1 MTKGLTFNCRQ
12 QVALPGNGGNRSS
25 INKQKKTVSAYGALI
40 ITLPILSVFFLYL
53 EHVTHYG
60 FLEHVAAIPLE
71 IMFGAIIV
79 ERFLARREKKGRL
92 RLLMHMKSHIFR
104 SKIREVFI
112 NSFNA
117 LESPQIDIP
126 TLVTAELPDL
136 YKLSE
141 DLNELTYRSIDE
153 LETVVLSYIDA
164 RDAFVK
170 FMDWAMQ
177 HDFEDILEEVVYV
190 LHFIQDVRMYKETYP
205 DKLFVEYA
213 MSTPQGCEK
222 LRTILTGAVTK
233 FLDYAI
239 ELKTERPELYDE
251 LMHEYLMVSER
262 KKSPDTFT
270 DDTLI
275 KTA

>member
-1 MTKGLTFNCRQ
+1 MTTGLTFNCQ
-12 QVALPGNGGNRSS
+12 QEAALPGNGKNRRSS
-25 INKQKKTVSAYGALI
+25 IIKKKIFTAYGALL
-40 ITLPILSVFFLYL
+40 ITLPLLSLFFLYL
-53 EHVTHYG
+53 EHVTHYV

-104 SKIREVFI
+104 SQIREVFI

-126 TLVTAELPDL
+126 TLVTAELQEL
-136 YKLSE
+136 YRLRE
-141 DLNELTYRSIDE
+141 NLNELTYRSIEE
-153 LETVVLSYIDA
+153 LETVVLSYIDT
-164 RDAFVK
+164 RDAFVR

-177 HDFEDILEEVVYV
+177 HGFEDILEEVVYV
-190 LHFIQDVRMYKETYP
+190 LHFIQDVRLYKESYP
-205 DKLFVEYA
+205 GKLFVEYA

-239 ELKTERPELYDE
+239 ELKSERPELYDE
-251 LMHEYLMVSER
+251 LMHEYLLVSE
-262 KKSPDTFT
+262 KKKTLESFT

>member
-1 MTKGLTFNCRQ
+1 MTTGLTFNCQ
-12 QVALPGNGGNRSS
+12 QEAALPSNGGNRSLT
-25 INKQKKTVSAYGALI
+25 IIKKKIFSAYGALL
-40 ITLPILSVFFLYL
+40 ITLPLLCLFFLYL
-53 EHVTHYG
+53 EHVTHFA

-104 SKIREVFI
+104 SQIREVFI

-117 LESPQIDIP
+117 LESPHIDIP
-126 TLVTAELPDL
+126 TLVTADLSEL
-136 YKLSE
+136 YKLRG

-153 LETVVLSYIDA
+153 LETVVLSYIDT
-164 RDAFVK
+164 RDVFVR

-177 HDFEDILEEVVYV
+177 HGFEDILEEVVYV
-190 LHFIQDVRMYKETYP
+190 LHFIQDVRLYKESYP
-205 DKLFVEYA
+205 GKLFVEYA

-239 ELKTERPELYDE
+239 ELKSERPELYDE
-251 LMHEYLMVSER
+251 LMHEYLLVSEK
-262 KKSPDTFT
+262 KKSLESFN